1 MLFSRKA
8 LGLEVGQEGVKLALV
23 GGTREMFRLDAS
35 GTAAFPADTIK
46 FSLKEPNILNP
57 SAFVAGVKETYLRLL
72 TKVERVSVSLPDSI
86 GRVMLVDLETRF
98 KNKEEGANIIR
109 WKLKKSFPF
118 DINDAHLDYQVLLE
132 KESGEISALVSLI
145 SRNVLH
151 QYEELLAEAGLQP
164 SHIDFT
170 SFNLYSLFTKR
181 LDIAENAAVLICYAD
196 IVSILIFYGGVLT
209 FYRAKEVS
217 GGMREANRVFREI
230 NSSLLV
236 YTDKFPLYS
245 ISEVFYIT
253 SHFDAE
259 AFGSVV
265 AEAMGQ
271 EPVLLDLS
279 RVVEQAD
286 GSVDKNNLYS
296 FAAAL
301 GAATRNI

>member
-8 LGLEVGQEGVKLALV
+8 LGLEIGPEGLKAALV
-23 GGTREMFRLDAS
+23 GGNRETLRLHAT
-35 GTAAFPADTIK
+35 GTAVFPADTIR
-46 FSLKEPNILNP
+46 FSLKEPNIQNQA
-57 SAFVAGVKETYLRLL
+57 AFVAGVKETYLRLL

-86 GRVMLVDLETRF
+86 GRVMLLDLETRF

-118 DINDAHLDYQVLLE
+118 DVNEAHLDFQVLLE

-164 SHIDFT
+164 NQIDFT
-170 SFNLYSLFTKR
+170 SFNLYSLFSRR
-181 LDIAENAAVLICYAD
+181 LDIAENAAVLICYDD
-196 IVSILIFYGGVLT
+196 IVSILIFYGGLLT
-209 FYRAKEVS
+209 FYRAKEVP

-236 YTDKFPLYS
+236 YNDKFPLYS
-245 ISEVFYIT
+245 INEVFYIT

-259 AFGSVV
+259 AFGAVV

-271 EPVLLDLS
+271 EPILLDIS
-279 RVVEQAD
+279 RVVETSD
-286 GSVDKNNLYS
+286 SVDKTGLYS

-301 GAATRNI
+301 GAATRNF